1 MRRKKKEYGYRYVYT
16 YLLTEKAWNQSIDLK
31 TIFLRT
37 QNFTLIRER
46 IWECIFPFNEKL
58 NG

>member
-31 TIFLRT
+31 TIFLQT
-37 QNFTLIRER
+37 QIFILIS
-46 IWECIFPFNEKL
+46 
-58 NG
+58 